1 MRFSLAK
8 EHIRHGNVSFKLSNF
23 TRASKYY
30 TDAIKSI
37 MPQRFLNELERHTSD
52 LSSYTGNMDT
62 LLAYIDE
69 EIEHTTHFIG
79 AMKAELPDFPTE
91 GGLKCVMTTMDTARS
106 NRYVCVC
113 VLVSAAVLLQCLV
126 MMMRRTSI
134 LTLCHTLRYIYTLPM
149 HPLCLT

>member
-37 MPQRFLNELERHTSD
+37 MPQRFLNELERPTSD
-52 LSSYTGNMDT
+52 LSLYTGNMDT

-113 VLVSAAVLLQCLV
+113 VCLYLLLF
-126 MMMRRTSI
+126 SYNA
-134 LTLCHTLRYIYTLPM
+134 L
-149 HPLCLT
+149 

>member
-37 MPQRFLNELERHTSD
+37 MPQRFLNELARHTSD

-69 EIEHTTHFIG
+69 EIAQLQAIPIG
-79 AMKAELPDFPTE
+79 TVKARLHRAKGMLHQMMAPNR
-91 GGLKCVMTTMDTARS
+91 GL
-106 NRYVCVC
+106 Y
-113 VLVSAAVLLQCLV
+113 
-126 MMMRRTSI
+126 
-134 LTLCHTLRYIYTLPM
+134 
-149 HPLCLT
+149 